1 MNGYVLLQNFGTLT
15 LLLIL
20 LPFNLIAIAVAFLW
34 NLISYPFRSKVKPSQ
49 NGKRILLTGGKMT
62 KALQLARSFHGSGHE
77 VFLVESHK
85 YWLSGHRFSK
95 AVKGFYTIPAP
106 EKDPEGYCQGL
117 LDLVKQE
124 NIDVFIPV
132 SSPVASYYDSL
143 AKSFLSPYCEVIHF
157 DAHLTEML
165 DNKFAFCEKALSLG
179 LSTPKVFCFIDRQQI
194 LDFDFQADRLRR
206 KAEVRGQ
213 RAEGLINVSSDNCF
227 QSSEFNGE
235 EEQNTYTEK
244 CSTKEKD
251 YDSNFPSFR
260 KDDKSLLPSA
270 FCPLPSSSRYLLK
283 SIPYDSVRR
292 LDLTKLPFD
301 GMEEYINTLPISKD
315 KPWVMQEF
323 IAGQEYCTHST
334 VRNGVVRLHCCS
346 KSSPFQVN
354 YENVDN
360 PQIYEWVKHF
370 VKELNLT
377 GQISFD
383 FIQTENGTV
392 YPIECNPR
400 THSAITMFYNHPGV
414 ADAYLNNAENDNE
427 VAIQPLP
434 ESKPTYWL
442 YHELWRLTNVRSL
455 SQLKAWF
462 DRIFRG
468 TDALFILDDPLPFLT
483 VHHWQIPLLLLDN
496 LRRLKGWIRI
506 DFNIGKLV
514 ELGGD

>member
-1 MNGYVLLQNFGTLT
+1 MRDGLFIKKQGSALLQNFSTLA

-34 NLISYPFRSKVKPSQ
+34 NLISYPFRPKVKPSQ
-49 NGKRILLTGGKMT
+49 NGKKILLTGGKMT
-62 KALQLARSFHGSGHE
+62 KALQLARSFHGAGHE

-106 EKDPEGYCQGL
+106 EKDPEGYCREL
-117 LDLVKQE
+117 LDIVKQE

-157 DAHLTEML
+157 DAHITEML
-165 DNKFAFCEKALSLG
+165 DNKFAFCEKARSLG
-179 LSTPKVFCFIDRQQI
+179 LSTPKVFCITDRQQI
-194 LDFDFQADRLRR
+194 LDFDFQTD
-206 KAEVRGQ
+206 G
-213 RAEGLINVSSDNCF
+213 
-227 QSSEFNGE
+227 
-235 EEQNTYTEK
+235 
-244 CSTKEKD
+244 
-251 YDSNFPSFR
+251 
-260 KDDKSLLPSA
+260 
-270 FCPLPSSSRYLLK
+270 SRYLLK

-323 IAGQEYCTHST
+323 IAGREYCTHST
-334 VRNGVVRLHCCS
+334 VRNGVIRLHCCS

-360 PQIYEWVKHF
+360 PQIYKWVKHF

-383 FIQTENGTV
+383 FIQTEDGTV

-414 ADAYLNNAENDNE
+414 ADAYLKDAENDNE

-462 DRIFRG
+462 DRIYRG

>member
-1 MNGYVLLQNFGTLT
+1 MRDGLFIQKRGSALLQNFGTLA

-34 NLISYPFRSKVKPSQ
+34 NLISSPFRPKVKSPQ
-49 NGKRILLTGGKMT
+49 DRKRILLTGGKMT
-62 KALQLARSFHGSGHE
+62 KALQLARSFHGAGHE

-95 AVKGFYTIPAP
+95 AVKGFYTISAP

-117 LDLVKQE
+117 LDIVKQE

-132 SSPVASYYDSL
+132 SSPVASYDDSL
-143 AKSFLSPYCEVIHF
+143 AKSSLSPYCEVIHF
-157 DAHLTEML
+157 DAHITEML
-165 DNKFAFCEKALSLG
+165 DNKFAFCEKARSLG
-179 LSTPKVFCFIDRQQI
+179 LSTPKVFCITDRQQI
-194 LDFDFQADRLRR
+194 LDFDFQTD
-206 KAEVRGQ
+206 G
-213 RAEGLINVSSDNCF
+213 
-227 QSSEFNGE
+227 
-235 EEQNTYTEK
+235 
-244 CSTKEKD
+244 
-251 YDSNFPSFR
+251 
-260 KDDKSLLPSA
+260 
-270 FCPLPSSSRYLLK
+270 SRYLLK

-301 GMEEYINTLPISKD
+301 GMEEYINNLPISKD

-323 IAGQEYCTHST
+323 IPGQEYCTHST
-334 VRNGVVRLHCCS
+334 VRNGAIRLHCCS
-346 KSSPFQVN
+346 QSSPFQVN

-383 FIQTENGTV
+383 FIQTEDGTV

-414 ADAYLNNAENDNE
+414 ADAYLNDAVNDNQ
-427 VAIQPLP
+427 APIQPLP

-442 YHELWRLTNVRSL
+442 YHELWRLTSVRSL

-462 DRIFRG
+462 ERIFRG

-496 LRRLKGWIRI
+496 LRRVKGWIRI